1 MINRSESQ
9 LIAREQLN
17 QVMKSS
23 RQAGDRKPVADRMP
37 VRTGL
42 PKRKSRAS

>member
-17 QVMKSS
+17 QVLKSS
-23 RQAGDRKPVADRMP
+23 RPAAPRMPAENRNP
-37 VRTGL
+37 VRTEM
-42 PKRKSRAS
+42 PRRKSRAS